1 MLADFV
7 VMEKNP
13 FETPV
18 EEIAGIAVLA
28 AFVDGKCVYRRENRE
43 NRS

>member
-7 VMEKNP
+7 ILEKNP

-28 AFVDGKCVYRRENRE
+28 AFVDGKCVYLRENRE